1 MTIFSYTIGKEV
13 VNVAG
18 KKRKII
24 LSDFDHRLLV
34 ALLVE
39 YRNKL
44 LEESRSTEDI
54 NELLLKIIDTPKHR
68 WWR

>member
-1 MTIFSYTIGKEV
+1 MT
-13 VNVAG
+13 G

-24 LSDFDHRLLV
+24 LSYFDYRLLV
-34 ALLVE
+34 TLLAD

-44 LEESRSTEDI
+44 LQESRSTEDI
-54 NELLLKIIDTPKHR
+54 NDLLLKIIDTQKHK

>member
-1 MTIFSYTIGKEV
+1 MSC
-13 VNVAG
+13 

-54 NELLLKIIDTPKHR
+54 NELLEKTVLMVDQDGSHQE
-68 WWR
+68 

>member
-1 MTIFSYTIGKEV
+1 MT
-13 VNVAG
+13 G
-18 KKRKII
+18 KKCKII

-54 NELLLKIIDTPKHR
+54 NELLLKIIDTPTHR

>member
-1 MTIFSYTIGKEV
+1 MT
-13 VNVAG
+13 G

-24 LSDFDHRLLV
+24 LNDFDYRLLG
-34 ALLVE
+34 ALLVD

>member
-1 MTIFSYTIGKEV
+1 MT
-13 VNVAG
+13 G
-18 KKRKII
+18 KKHKII

-34 ALLVE
+34 ALLVD

-44 LEESRSTEDI
+44 LEESRSTEDV
-54 NELLLKIIDTPKHR
+54 NELLLKIIDAPKYR

>member
-1 MTIFSYTIGKEV
+1 MT
-13 VNVAG
+13 G
-18 KKRKII
+18 KKRRII
-24 LSDFDHRLLV
+24 LSNFDHRLLI

-44 LEESRSTEDI
+44 LEESRSTEDVD
-54 NELLLKIIDTPKHR
+54 ELLLKIIDTPRHR